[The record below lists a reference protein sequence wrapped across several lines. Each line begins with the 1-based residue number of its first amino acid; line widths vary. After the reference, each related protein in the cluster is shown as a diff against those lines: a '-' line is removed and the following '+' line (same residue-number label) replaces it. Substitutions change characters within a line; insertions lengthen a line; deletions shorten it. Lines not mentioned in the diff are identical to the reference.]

1 MLIIDISQIPND
13 GLEVDEGLSASEV
26 HLDGGEDFRLQPGG
40 RLRGRIDRGDA
51 GGVHVRGSLRA
62 TLDLEC
68 GRCLEPFGLPVTQEL
83 DLFYLPHRP
92 GEIEEEDEVEL
103 KDRDMVVAY
112 YDADR
117 LDLGD
122 VIREQLF
129 LTVPPKVLCREDC
142 RGRCATCGI
151 DKNRSTCSCPAPSLD
166 PDPDP
171 RLLELKKIFDARS
184 H

>member
-1 MLIIDISQIPND
+1 MLTIDVSQIPPE
-13 GLEVDEGLSASEV
+13 GLEVDEALAPSEV
-26 HLDGGEDFRLQPGG
+26 HVEGEKAFRLQPGG

-62 TLDLEC
+62 SLELDC
-68 GRCLEPFGLPVTQEL
+68 DRCLEAFALPVGQEL
-83 DLFYLPHRP
+83 DLFYLPHQQ

-112 YDADR
+112 YDRDR
-117 LDLGD
+117 LDLGE

-129 LTVPPKVLCREDC
+129 LAAPAKALCREEC
-142 RGRCATCGI
+142 RGRCPSCAA
-151 DKNRSTCSCPAPSLD
+151 DRNRVACACPPPASD
-166 PDPDP
+166 GDP
-171 RLLELKKIFDARS
+171 RLLELKKLFEDRS